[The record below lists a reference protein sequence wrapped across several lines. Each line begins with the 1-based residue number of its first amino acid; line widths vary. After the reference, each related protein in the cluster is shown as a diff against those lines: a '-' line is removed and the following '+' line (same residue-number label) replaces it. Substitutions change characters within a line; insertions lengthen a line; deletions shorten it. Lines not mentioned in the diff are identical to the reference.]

1 MTRQLI
7 TLTDPRSPA
16 AEAFRSLYINLSF
29 SQQERKLRSLVVTS
43 PGPDEG
49 KSVAL
54 ANLAVVAAQ
63 MGQRVILVDGDLRK
77 PQLSDLFSL
86 RNDNGLTSVV
96 AGSSTAESA
105 LQAVADVPGLRVL
118 TSGPLPASP
127 TTVLASRRMGELA
140 EELAEQADL
149 LLLDAPPVL
158 TVSDASVLASR
169 VNGVLL
175 VLNAGQTKREN
186 ARRAKEALEK
196 VNAQIIGVVLT
207 NVAPDAVL
215 QGNYK

>member
-1 MTRQLI
+1 MTKQLI
-7 TLTDPRSPA
+7 TLADPRSAA

-29 SQQERKLRSLVVTS
+29 SQQERALRSLLVTS
-43 PGPDEG
+43 PGSGEG

-63 MGQRVILVDGDLRK
+63 MGQRVILVDGDLRQ
-77 PQLSDLFSL
+77 PQQGELFGL

-96 AGSSTAESA
+96 AGSSSADSA
-105 LQAVADVPGLRVL
+105 LQAVADAPGLRVL
-118 TSGPLPASP
+118 TSGPLPSSP
-127 TTVLASRRMGELA
+127 TTVLASRRMGELVA
-140 EELAEQADL
+140 ELAEQADL

-158 TVSDASVLASR
+158 SVSDASVLASR
-169 VNGVLL
+169 VDGVLL
-175 VLNAGQTKREN
+175 VLNAGQTKRET

-196 VNAQIIGVVLT
+196 VHAHIVGVVLT
-207 NVAPDAVL
+207 NVAADAVL

>member
-1 MTRQLI
+1 MTIQLI

-43 PGPDEG
+43 PGPGEG
-49 KSVAL
+49 KSITL

-77 PQLSDLFSL
+77 PQLSELFGL
-86 RNDNGLTSVV
+86 HNDSGLTNVV
-96 AGSSTAESA
+96 AGSSNAESA
-105 LQAVADVPGLRVL
+105 LQAVAEVPGLRVL
-118 TSGPLPASP
+118 TSGPLPPSP

-140 EELAEQADL
+140 DELAEQADL

-186 ARRAKEALEK
+186 ARRAKDALEK